1 MDSSGTAGK
10 DRKQV
15 QNASNKISCVVHR
28 VLVPLLSAHLP
39 PRVSFRQQDTSDRG
53 RALYEHLL
61 TCEPCSV
68 KDRASFVERMGSLYD
83 SLAVQDRPDAPGP
96 ERPAS
101 PDAPGPERPASPDAP
116 QARMAA

>member
-28 VLVPLLSAHLP
+28 VLVPLLSAHIP
-39 PRVSFRQQDTSDRG
+39 ARVSFRQQDTCDRG
-53 RALYEHLL
+53 RYLYEHLL
-61 TCEPCSV
+61 VCEPCSV

-83 SLAVQDRPDAPGP
+83 SIATPEAPATPATP
-96 ERPAS
+96 EAPAT
-101 PDAPGPERPASPDAP
+101 PAEP
-116 QARMAA
+116 QTRMAA